1 MEITAIATIKNNE
14 GTESILDLDIPLL
27 IDLVPARTFKVKT
40 VLQSLGHTDIEI
52 ECVNMEVFKA
62 KSTLNGAKQET
73 TIEFSYALR
82 GGDRLF
88 ELKELHGIIK

>member
-1 MEITAIATIKNNE
+1 MEITAIATITNNE
-14 GTESILDLDIPLL
+14 GTKSVLDLDIPLL

-40 VLQSLGHTDIEI
+40 VLQSLGHTDVEV
-52 ECVNMEVFKA
+52 ESVNMEVFKA
-62 KSTLNGAKQET
+62 KSTLNGTKQET